1 MKRREAS
8 VSNSVEDLLHGRV
21 SVDDMRKRV
30 TRDVE
35 VARKRL
41 DRLTR
46 RRPVL
51 ACGVALAAGYVAGR
65 LVTRW

>member
-1 MKRREAS
+1 M
-8 VSNSVEDLLHGRV
+8 NHTVEDILHGRV
-21 SVDDMRKRV
+21 SADEVRHRV

-35 VARKRL
+35 AAKRRL
-41 DRLTR
+41 TRLTR

-51 ACGVALAAGYVAGR
+51 ACGVALAAGYLAGR